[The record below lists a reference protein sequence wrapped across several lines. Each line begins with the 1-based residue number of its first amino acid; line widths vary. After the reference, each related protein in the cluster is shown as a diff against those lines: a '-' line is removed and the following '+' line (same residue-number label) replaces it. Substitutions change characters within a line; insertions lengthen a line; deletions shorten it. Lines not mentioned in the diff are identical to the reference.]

1 MKRIACSGILLTLLA
16 LGGCAS
22 PPPTPLKSLTLT
34 AAPAVATSTK
44 KAALTYVS
52 SNVEGTDVPPMVVS
66 GNVLFSVPS
75 DEIEP
80 YLFNRQ
86 DQSDTVE
93 ALRANLLRLKVFDAV
108 EFSSAPRSP
117 DLKIMV
123 VFDKTFYE
131 PRDKQYTLNVTMQI
145 QGGKQRFRKE
155 YLAQSNPQGSVFR
168 AAALS
173 GEQAKAEA
181 ATVLLEQ
188 LLTDIRD
195 FAADKA

>member
-22 PPPTPLKSLTLT
+22 PPPTPLKSLTLS
-34 AAPAVATSTK
+34 AAPAAATSTK

-52 SNVEGTDVPPMVVS
+52 SNVDGTQVPPLVVS

-75 DEIEP
+75 DAIEP

-93 ALRANLLRLKVFDAV
+93 ALQANLLRLKVFDAV
-108 EFSSAPRSP
+108 EFSSAPRLP

-131 PRDKQYTLNVTMQI
+131 ARNQQYTLNVTLHI
-145 QGGKQRFRKE
+145 QAGKQRFRKE
-155 YLAQSNPQGSVFR
+155 YLAQSNPQGSAFR
-168 AAALS
+168 ALALGS
-173 GEQAKAEA
+173 EQAKAEA
-181 ATVLLEQ
+181 ARLLLEQ
-188 LLTDIRD
+188 LLTDIRA